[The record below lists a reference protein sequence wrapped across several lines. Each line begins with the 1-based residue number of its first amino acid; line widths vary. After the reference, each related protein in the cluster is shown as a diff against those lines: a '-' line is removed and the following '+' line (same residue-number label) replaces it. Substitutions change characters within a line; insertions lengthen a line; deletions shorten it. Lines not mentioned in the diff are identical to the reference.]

1 MLFEPVQPVLAAPP
15 TTGLVA
21 TATTPNDGG
30 TRWEQGF
37 AWKPERCP
45 TATALEPWPCD
56 GASLLG
62 ASVGDGDDGVVYH
75 RPVAFRVE
83 EECATRGGDS
93 DSSRVRRQAL
103 AVTSFMVARELET
116 GAITRANPY
125 QTPDTPGVAATV
137 NAHLAS
143 PDTVVEAGTWD
154 PVAGLGRIEQLARED
169 ALGQDPFIHMPVEFV
184 ALLGDA
190 IVREGK
196 LLRTRTGAFVVAD
209 AGYSGLGVLSAGTS
223 EVQTVTITGGPT
235 GGTFTLTYDGETTG
249 PIAYN
254 ASAATVAAALA
265 ALPNTAPSWG
275 TVTGVNGGPYTVTFD
290 ADLGN
295 VPQMT
300 GDGSGLTGGAG
311 PAVAVATTTP
321 GVAPARAAGA
331 WLYATGPVM
340 VRLGD
345 VITYEDTVWREN
357 RRVHI
362 ADRVFAT
369 QYDPCNQHAL
379 AITSP
384 TPA

>member
-1 MLFEPVQPVLAAPP
+1 MLFEPVQPVPAAAP

-21 TATTPNDGG
+21 TATTPTDPG
-30 TRWEQGF
+30 RWEQGF

-45 TATALEPWPCD
+45 TATGMEPWPCD
-56 GASLLG
+56 GAGLFG
-62 ASVGDGDDGVVYH
+62 PAVGDGDDGVVYH

-83 EECATRGGDS
+83 ETCATRGGDN
-93 DSSRVRRQAL
+93 DISRVRRQAL
-103 AVTSFMVARELET
+103 AVTSFMAARELET
-116 GAITRANPY
+116 GALSRANPY
-125 QTPDTPGVAATV
+125 ATPETPGVAGTV

-143 PDTVVEAGTWD
+143 PATVVEGGVWD

-169 ALGQDPFIHMPVEFV
+169 ALGQDPFIHMPVGFV
-184 ALLGDA
+184 PLMGDA
-190 IVREGK
+190 VVREGK
-196 LLRTRTGAFVVAD
+196 LLRTKTGAFVVAD
-209 AGYSGLGVLSAGTS
+209 AGYSGQGVLSAGTS

-235 GGTFTLTYDGETTG
+235 GGTFTLTFDGETTA
-249 PIAYN
+249 PIAFD
-254 ASAATVAAALA
+254 ATAATVAAALA

-290 ADLGN
+290 AELGD

-300 GDGSGLTGGAG
+300 GDGAGLTGGAA

-331 WLYATGPVM
+331 WLYATGPV
-340 VRLGD
+340 VLRLGD
-345 VITYEDTVWREN
+345 VVTYEEMVWREN
-357 RRVHI
+357 RYVNT
-362 ADRVFAT
+362 ADRLFAT

-379 AITSP
+379 SITSP